1 MQDLANFVLTLLLCA
16 LLAGPTAILISKIRT
31 KSLIALV
38 IKRFFQAIFILLG
51 TVIGLIWIFIEGIPF
66 FIHILGALSLITTAI
81 AVRNEYLP
89 EVRLKRKVKKKM

>member
-31 KSLIALV
+31 KSLIALLL
-38 IKRFFQAIFILLG
+38 KRSIQGIFILLG
-51 TVIGLIWIFIEGIPF
+51 TVIGVIWIFIEGIPF

-81 AVRNEYLP
+81 AVRNEYMP
-89 EVRLKRKVKKKM
+89 KARFRRKVIKKM